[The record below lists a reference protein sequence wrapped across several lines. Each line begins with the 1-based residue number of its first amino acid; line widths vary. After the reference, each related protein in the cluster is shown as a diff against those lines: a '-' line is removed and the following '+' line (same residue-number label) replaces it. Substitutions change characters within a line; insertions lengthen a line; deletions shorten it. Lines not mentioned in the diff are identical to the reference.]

1 MKSSKFKWLVR
12 LLPILKQCTNK
23 PYFWWLFGVRDIVI
37 KPGLGVD
44 LAKGSDPG
52 FHGSTRV
59 NPKKLKKKIKVLI
72 FYMKK
77 LRKNPCKYRLYI
89 L

>member
-1 MKSSKFKWLVR
+1 
-12 LLPILKQCTNK
+12 
-23 PYFWWLFGVRDIVI
+23 
-37 KPGLGVD
+37 LGVD
-44 LAKGSDPG
+44 PTKGPDPG

-59 NPKKLKKKIKVLI
+59 NPDQPGKILKKIKVLI

-77 LRKNPCKYRLYI
+77 LRKNPSKYRLYI